1 MKAECA
7 ESPIGRVDHVDYV
20 AICGDGFQQFGYGG
34 HGFGS
39 ADGGEVGCGRRG
51 SRDDAEEPK
60 D

>member
-7 ESPIGRVDHVDYV
+7 ESRIGRVDHVDYV
-20 AICGDGFQQFGYGG
+20 AICGDRFQQFGHGG

-39 ADGGEVGCGRRG
+39 ADGDEVDCGRRG
-51 SRDDAEEPK
+51 SRDDVEERE